1 MPPVVAG
8 GIVWT
13 YGGIHGPL
21 TAGSSGPT
29 QGPHGSLEPVTDQP
43 TPSAPKATAMVER
56 RFLVAAGII
65 GFGIGIT
72 IGLRLAGGMEP
83 IVKTVEIP
91 VAVRVPC
98 KDCEHKEQMA
108 RESRVAP
115 IEDATIP
122 AVGESELPAT
132 FSPLATNGSTPDDV
146 SADAG

>member
-1 MPPVVAG
+1 
-8 GIVWT
+8 
-13 YGGIHGPL
+13 
-21 TAGSSGPT
+21 
-29 QGPHGSLEPVTDQP
+29 
-43 TPSAPKATAMVER
+43 MVER

-65 GFGIGIT
+65 GFGVGIT

-91 VAVRVPC
+91 VAVRTPC

-132 FSPLATNGSTPDDV
+132 VRGDGQELGAFSPLATNGSTPDDV